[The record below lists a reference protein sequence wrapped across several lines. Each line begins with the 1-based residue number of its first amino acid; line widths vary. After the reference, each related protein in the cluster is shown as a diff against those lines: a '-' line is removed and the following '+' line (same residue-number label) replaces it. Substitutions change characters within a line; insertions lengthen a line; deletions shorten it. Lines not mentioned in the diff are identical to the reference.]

1 MSRIS
6 RDGKKLEDYDY
17 TPAQY
22 KFILIF
28 GLVIG
33 VVCVV
38 LGFSFNWTWPPL
50 IISLAK
56 AFGAL
61 FAALSALA
69 GVFKDKQR
77 DKLDA
82 LKNCEGTSPS
92 EVTNC
97 YNWIKRCRIA
107 EMCLLVLVFV
117 AASVAI

>member
-1 MSRIS
+1 MWRIS
-6 RDGKKLEDYDY
+6 RDPKKLEDYDY
-17 TPAQY
+17 THAQ
-22 KFILIF
+22 FVFSIIF
-28 GLVIG
+28 GIVIAG
-33 VVCVV
+33 GCVV
-38 LGFSFNWTWPPL
+38 LGLSFKWTWPPL

-69 GVFKDKQR
+69 GVLKEKQR

-92 EVTNC
+92 EVTKC
-97 YNWIKRCRIA
+97 YNWIKRYRIA